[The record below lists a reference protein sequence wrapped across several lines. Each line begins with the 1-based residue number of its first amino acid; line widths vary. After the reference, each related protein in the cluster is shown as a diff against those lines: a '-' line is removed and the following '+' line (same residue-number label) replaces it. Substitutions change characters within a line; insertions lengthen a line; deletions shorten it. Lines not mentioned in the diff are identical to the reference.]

1 MRSLALVISSFCVT
15 ILGWGF
21 YLPMLQWGQ
30 KAMNPGGPPSRW
42 RSFFCLGISYFLVGV
57 IVPTVLLKMRGENGQ
72 WSARGIASS
81 LLGGTLGA
89 IGALGA
95 ILAVNFGANPLYMAP
110 IVFGCAPVVNTFLT
124 TYMAGKT
131 REIGPFFLAG
141 LIMVA
146 LGAITVLANAPH
158 PQTPAAA
165 ASTTATADAARTADA
180 KAAAPATA
188 ARGKGSS
195 FVLQVLSIAMIA
207 ICWGAY
213 GPTLHKGQ
221 AAMGNSRLRPFICVG
236 MAYFLIAV
244 CIPPL
249 ILASSGEPGKFTFD
263 GTFWSLLAGGA
274 GAIGALGIIMA
285 FTFGG
290 KPVYVMPLIFG
301 GAPIV
306 ATFVSIVS
314 QGLSLNAFFLAGLII
329 GIAGAALVLIFAP
342 KGHPPHSAHGP
353 AKDAAPAA
361 EPPKIPG
368 VEPTTHEGGAV

>member
-72 WSARGIASS
+72 WSARGIVSS
-81 LLGGTLGA
+81 LLGGALGA
-89 IGALGA
+89 VGALGA

-158 PQTPAAA
+158 PPAAA
-165 ASTTATADAARTADA
+165 PTTAAASSDAA
-180 KAAAPATA
+180 KAADGKATPAP

-306 ATFVSIVS
+306 ATFISIIS
-314 QGLSLNAFFLAGLII
+314 QKLTPNAFFLAGLII

-342 KGHPPHSAHGP
+342 KGH
-353 AKDAAPAA
+353 APAA
-361 EPPKIPG
+361 HAHVPTPAPAPTPIPG
-368 VEPTTHEGGAV
+368 VEPTTTEGGAV